1 MLVVDSDTYY
11 VCRAC
16 RTLFSRRPV
25 GRVVFLYK
33 NDPEHLQALLGALIE
48 WIGDGNG
55 KQLHIDVGERT
66 GS

>member
-11 VCRAC
+11 VCRAR

-33 NDPEHLQALLGALIE
+33 NDSERIQALLRALIE
-48 WIGDGNG
+48 WIGDSDGE
-55 KQLHIDVGERT
+55 QLHVDIGEGTR
-66 GS
+66 S